1 MKLNKPYLKDIMN
14 NLRKSATWK
23 IKLTIAINFISFKGT
38 AEERIMHSKS
48 GNIEV
53 MFYDKANEYIEN
65 VLNYFLI
72 YIKLDWK
79 HQ

>member
-14 NLRKSATWK
+14 NLRNSATWK
-23 IKLTIAINFISFKGT
+23 IKLTIAINFISFKDT

-53 MFYDKANEYIEN
+53 MVYDKANEYIEN

>member
-23 IKLTIAINFISFKGT
+23 IKLTIAINFISFKDT

-53 MFYDKANEYIEN
+53 MVYDKANEYIEN

>member
-23 IKLTIAINFISFKGT
+23 IKLTIATNFISFKDT

-53 MFYDKANEYIEN
+53 MVYDKANEYIEN